1 MDKLKSLLEEEDI
14 SYQEVEEPTK
24 ALKVGSAFAYY
35 SDHFG
40 SWIVDYPL
48 KSRTFDNENDIFVHY
63 SEIDQDGF
71 KELEE
76 NDRVEFE
83 PVQTEDG
90 LQAHDVIRIGQEEA
104 MA

>member
-48 KSRTFDNENDIFVHY
+48 KSRTFDNENEVVKNLDIYTSSF
-63 SEIDQDGF
+63 
-71 KELEE
+71 
-76 NDRVEFE
+76 
-83 PVQTEDG
+83 
-90 LQAHDVIRIGQEEA
+90 
-104 MA
+104 

>member
-1 MDKLKSLLEEEDI
+1 MDRTTGIVKWFDNNKGFGFVNHEDEEE
-14 SYQEVEEPTK
+14 
-24 ALKVGSAFAYY
+24 
-35 SDHFG
+35 
-40 SWIVDYPL
+40 
-48 KSRTFDNENDIFVHY
+48 DIFVHY